1 MNAETSQK
9 PAGYTACLITY
20 IFYIVGP
27 LTMGIL
33 WLAGLVVAIASEGDA
48 APETKEHLNYAK
60 RVGITGLISFIIV
73 VIISLIMVATLI
85 GAVIVWLPYLIWWIW
100 SLVKS
105 IRGLN
110 ALTSGLN
117 APA

>member
-1 MNAETSQK
+1 MNADTSQK
-9 PAGYTACLITY
+9 PSGYTACLITY
-20 IFYIVGP
+20 ILYMVGP
-27 LTMGIL
+27 FTMGIL
-33 WLAGLVVAIASEGDA
+33 WLAGLIIAIASTGDA

-60 RVGITGLISFIIV
+60 RVGITGIISFIIV
-73 VIISLIMVATLI
+73 VIITLILIATLV
-85 GAVIVWLPYLIWWIW
+85 GTVIAWLPGLIWWIW

-110 ALTSGLN
+110 ALTSGAV

>member
-1 MNAETSQK
+1 MNAETNQK
-9 PAGYTACLITY
+9 PAGYIACLITY

-27 LTMGIL
+27 FTMGIL
-33 WLAGLVVAIASEGDA
+33 WLAGLIVAIVSKGDA
-48 APETKEHLNYAK
+48 APEIKEHLNYATGL
-60 RVGITGLISFIIV
+60 GISGLISYIIV
-73 VIISLIMVATLI
+73 VIITLVLIATI
-85 GAVIVWLPYLIWWIW
+85 FGAVIAWLPYLIWWIW

-110 ALTSGLN
+110 ALTSGRN